1 MNRQQPLTPDP
12 ASGFRHPNAIIES
25 ERIGHGSRIWAFTH
39 ILPGAVI
46 GADANICEHVFIEN
60 DVVLGDRVTVKCGV
74 QLWDGVRIEDDV
86 FIGPNATFTN
96 DHFPRSKQRMEKP
109 LQTLVRRGAS
119 IGANATILPGLTIGP
134 NAMVAAGAVV
144 TRDVPPNAIVMG
156 NPARI
161 TGYVDTDRPKDVR
174 RVVAKGGELPK
185 LRVPGAALVQMP
197 QIIDLRGAL
206 SFGEIGKHLPFQPE
220 RFFAVYDVPG
230 KEVRGEHA
238 HKELHEFLVCLKG
251 SCSVVLDDGEVRD
264 EIVLDEPTVGLHIPP
279 RVWSIQYNYTR
290 DALLLVLADDIYKAE
305 DYIRD
310 YDEYLEWMRETAHAA

>member
-1 MNRQQPLTPDP
+1 MNRQSPPTQEFG
-12 ASGFRHPNAIIES
+12 SGFRHPHAIVES
-25 ERIGHGSRIWAFTH
+25 ERIGRGCRIWAFAH

-46 GADANICEHVFIEN
+46 GADANICDHVFIEN
-60 DVVLGDRVTVKCGV
+60 DVVLGNRVTVKCGV

-96 DHFPRSKQRMEKP
+96 DHFPRSKHRLDKP
-109 LQTLVRRGAS
+109 IHTLIRKGAS
-119 IGANATILPGLTIGP
+119 IGASATILPGLTIGS
-134 NAMVAAGAVV
+134 NAMVGAGAVV

-174 RVVAKGGELPK
+174 RVIAKGGELPK

-206 SFGEIGKHLPFQPE
+206 SFGEIGKHLPFQPQ
-220 RFFAVYDVPG
+220 RFFAIYDVPG

-264 EIVLDEPTVGLHIPP
+264 EVVLDEPTVGLHIPP
-279 RVWSIQYNYTR
+279 RVWSIQYNYSR
-290 DALLLVLADDIYKAE
+290 DGLLLVLADDVYKAE

-310 YDEYLEWMRETAHAA
+310 YDEYLEWLRETTHAA